1 MRWQDISSNLFNVCA
16 FKNSIGEVLPKIYF
30 KSQVEKLSFLI
41 QALQSIKANK
51 NYSSF
56 MVWHLT
62 YNPNIQELFSLIF
75 THNIST
81 KDYLFLFIFCLFG
94 CLFLQSTLCTLS
106 IQKFKHLQE
115 VSIESDH
122 SSKSYPTKTKTQISW
137 IIGL

>member
-62 YNPNIQELFSLIF
+62 HNPNIQELFSLIF

-81 KDYLFLFIFCLFG
+81 KDYLFLIFFLFNLDVYF
-94 CLFLQSTLCTLS
+94 CNPPCAHLASRNSNICKKFQLSPTILQNLIL
-106 IQKFKHLQE
+106 QKQKH
-115 VSIESDH
+115 
-122 SSKSYPTKTKTQISW
+122 K
-137 IIGL
+137 

>member
-1 MRWQDISSNLFNVCA
+1 MAGHKLEPLVCA

-30 KSQVEKLSFLI
+30 KSQVEKLPFLI

-81 KDYLFLFIFCLFG
+81 KDYLFLF
-94 CLFLQSTLCTLS
+94 FLSLWM
-106 IQKFKHLQE
+106 F
-115 VSIESDH
+115 
-122 SSKSYPTKTKTQISW
+122 ISA
-137 IIGL
+137 IHPVHT